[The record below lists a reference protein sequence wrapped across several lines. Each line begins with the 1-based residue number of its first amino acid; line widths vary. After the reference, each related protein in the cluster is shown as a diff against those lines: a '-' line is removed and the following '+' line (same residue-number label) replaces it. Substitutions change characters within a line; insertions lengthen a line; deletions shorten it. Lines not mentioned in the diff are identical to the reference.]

1 MARRRKLAVVLSVL
15 AAAAM
20 AVAGC
25 SSSGGGGSSTG
36 TSGSSGAAKG
46 AVIKIGVI
54 CSCSGNAFGAF
65 NAGARQVIQAWADST
80 NAAGGIKGHK
90 VQLTLEDDQFNP
102 SNALTDAKTVVADG
116 VIEVADISAL
126 DTAFATTLQ
135 QASIPV
141 IGAYSDAA
149 PFFTNPDF
157 YPQGE
162 TGNSINNAVMQI
174 AKTAGAKNIGV
185 LYCAEAPSCAQIAP
199 GMTPIGAK
207 INVPVDYKAE
217 IAATAPNYTAQ
228 CVAAQQQHIN
238 TVFIGDD
245 APVELKVAANC
256 GQQNYNPIYVL
267 QGGATDE
274 SLFKGGL
281 KDLNIQYADEP
292 FFAKTPATQAF
303 DAAMARYEPGLVTNG
318 QLFIQND
325 WQAWIS
331 MQLLAQALTDGGL
344 TASSKPTAAMVV
356 KGLDSF
362 KGETLGGLTPPL
374 SYTPGQPHSIAC
386 WFTGVVKNGVPSVGN
401 NGTYTCGS

>member
-1 MARRRKLAVVLSVL
+1 MARRRKVAVVLSVL
-15 AAAAM
+15 T
-20 AVAGC
+20 AVAVVGC
-25 SSSGGGGSSTG
+25 GSSGGGGGSTASN
-36 TSGSSGAAKG
+36 SGKG
-46 AVIKIGVI
+46 AVIKVGVI

-65 NAGARQVIQAWADST
+65 NAGARQVAEAWADAT
-80 NAAGGIKGHK
+80 NAAGGIAGHK
-90 VQLTLEDDQFNP
+90 VQLTLEDDTFNP
-102 SNALTDAKTVVADG
+102 SNALTDAKTVVSDG
-116 VIEVADISAL
+116 VIEVLDISAL

-135 QASIPV
+135 QANIPV

-162 TGNSINNAVMQI
+162 TGDSINNAVMQI
-174 AKTAGAKNIGV
+174 AKTAGAKSIGV

-199 GMTPIGAK
+199 GMAPIGTK
-207 INVPVDYKAE
+207 IGVPVSYKAE

-228 CVAAQQQHIN
+228 CVAAQQAHIN
-238 TVFIGDD
+238 TIFIGDD
-245 APVELKVAANC
+245 APVELKVAADC

-267 QGGATDE
+267 QGGATDG
-274 SLFKGGL
+274 SLFAGGL
-281 KDLNIQYADEP
+281 KNLNIQYADEP
-292 FFAKTPATQAF
+292 FFAKTAATQAF
-303 DAAMARYEPGLVTNG
+303 DAAMAKYEPGLVTNG
-318 QLFIQND
+318 ALFIQND

-331 MQLLAQALTDGGL
+331 MQLLAKALTDGGL
-344 TASSKPTAAMVV
+344 TTSTKPTAAMVV

-374 SYTPGQPHSIAC
+374 TYTPGKAHHVSC